1 MALIQRT
8 QRLENFW
15 FGLLYS
21 LQTREVY
28 YSLWERNEG
37 ELTKILLEMPNSTH
51 VYKKPSFHWG
61 IRDHAITM
69 HISNKIPE
77 IVLPPHIEAHEIA
90 INLALKSLEW
100 KSIPNITSTLS
111 SLSYPILREPL
122 CVVRG
127 MFKESP
133 TTFFIPCA
141 GKSVHFHDHF
151 REWARYDQNIQLIE
165 SSPYSVDGYIV
176 EDTKA
181 MNDFF
186 VGEKVKIITS
196 NSDRGVYIRG
206 REELKQYLRSIV
218 KQNKSLDDVSSKP
231 TIMITLLETGQNI
244 SI

>member
-1 MALIQRT
+1 MALIQRM
-8 QRLENFW
+8 QKLEKFW
-15 FGLLYS
+15 FGLLFS

-37 ELTKILLEMPNSTH
+37 ELAKILPEMPN
-51 VYKKPSFHWG
+51 VYKKSSFHWG
-61 IRDHAITM
+61 IRDHSITM

-111 SLSYPILREPL
+111 SLCYPTLQEPL

-133 TTFFIPCA
+133 SKIFIPCA
-141 GKSVHFHDHF
+141 GRSIHFHDHF
-151 REWARYDQNIQLIE
+151 RKWSRYDQNIPLIE

-176 EDTKA
+176 EDNKA

-186 VGEKVKIITS
+186 VGEKVKIVVS

-206 REELKQYLRSIV
+206 REELKQYLKSIV
-218 KQNKSLDDVSSKP
+218 KQNKNSDDASKP